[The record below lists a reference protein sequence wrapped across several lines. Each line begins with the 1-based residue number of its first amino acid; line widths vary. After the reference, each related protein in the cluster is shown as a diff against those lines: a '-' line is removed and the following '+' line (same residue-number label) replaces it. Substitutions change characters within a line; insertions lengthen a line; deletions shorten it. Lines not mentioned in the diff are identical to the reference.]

1 MLNCFVFFTVG
12 AAPDQADKNT
22 TTTTTNPGASG
33 LTPEPED
40 PITPED
46 PSQNPS
52 GGKDD
57 PQEGSSSPTTTT
69 TTTTTTAP
77 SSTSASTITNTV
89 ADPVYTSTT
98 VPPTYQYDEH
108 GFAITDAADT
118 TAPKTTK
125 KGEKI
130 TEPTT
135 VAKIVTDY
143 SKQYNWLKWVSL
155 VGMILSL
162 GGLIVLN
169 VMYKSLPSKSKRK

>member
-12 AAPDQADKNT
+12 AAPDQADKNPVVT
-22 TTTTTNPGASG
+22 PTD
-33 LTPEPED
+33 LQPEPED
-40 PITPED
+40 PITPTD
-46 PSQNPS
+46 PPENPT
-52 GGKDD
+52 GGVVPD
-57 PQEGSSSPTTTT
+57 PPTGSSSSTTTTT

-77 SSTSASTITNTV
+77 SSTSASTITNTA

-98 VPPTYQYDEH
+98 APPTYQYDED